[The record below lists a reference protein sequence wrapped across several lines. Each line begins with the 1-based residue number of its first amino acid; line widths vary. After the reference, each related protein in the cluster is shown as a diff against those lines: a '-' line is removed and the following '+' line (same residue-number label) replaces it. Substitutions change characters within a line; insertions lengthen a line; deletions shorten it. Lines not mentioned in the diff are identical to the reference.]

1 MTKVSNTRKAV
12 QSDSATSTAKDHF
25 INFNTVE
32 GVKIGY
38 MTIDGNT
45 AMIELCQEFSDYAQH
60 YFGNDNLVVTYSQR
74 GVSKAPSTSKED
86 LRAAYLA
93 SKA

>member
-1 MTKVSNTRKAV
+1 MTKVTTTRKAV
-12 QSDSATSTAKDHF
+12 QSGSSTGTAKDHF
-25 INFNTVE
+25 INFNTTD

-45 AMIELCQEFSDYAQH
+45 DMIELCQEFDDYAQH
-60 YFGNDNLVVTYSQR
+60 YFGNGNLVVTYSQR
-74 GVSKAPSTSKED
+74 GVSKATSTSKED
-86 LRAAYLA
+86 LRAAYLS